1 MSADQCQSW
10 IARSTN
16 AIRGLVK
23 ACRCSGLH
31 TLRAMITLMPVL
43 IGVPVGLATMIGLG
57 GLVPHS
63 NALKALAGLLAAGL
77 LAQWLLHWW
86 IHRPEPWKLQLI
98 EAWESKV
105 RWLLVQPTL
114 GLWPVAFAVLTSLL
128 GIAEWFPTNG
138 PDRPILLGSVIVV
151 AFYGYIR
158 TQAEKKADLVAF
170 AIRAKDEFAEA
181 TKQILNERDRE
192 AQIDRLIKDIVDSF
206 SGLKSDCKAFGVD
219 FRSAVNVPRLRDE
232 CKEIGIAGKYFAK
245 LLKELGLN

>member
-1 MSADQCQSW
+1 MSTGQCQSW
-10 IARSTN
+10 IVRSTI
-16 AIRGLVK
+16 ALRGLLK
-23 ACRCSGLH
+23 AFRSSGLH
-31 TLRAMITLMPVL
+31 TLRAMSTLMPVL
-43 IGVPVGLATMIGLG
+43 IGVPVGLAAMIGLG
-57 GLVPHS
+57 GVVPHS

-86 IHRPEPWKLQLI
+86 VHRPEPWKLRLV
-98 EAWESKV
+98 ETWESKV
-105 RWLLVQPTL
+105 RWLLFQPTL

-128 GIAEWFPTNG
+128 GIAEWFPTSG
-138 PDRPILLGSVIVV
+138 PDRPILLASVIVV

-192 AQIDRLIKDIVDSF
+192 AEIDRLIKDIVDGF

-219 FRSAVNVPRLRDE
+219 FRSAVNLPRLMNE
-232 CKEIGIAGKYFAK
+232 CKEMGITGKSYAK
-245 LLKELGLN
+245 LLRELGVD

>member
-1 MSADQCQSW
+1 MPAGQFQSR
-10 IARSTN
+10 IARSTH
-16 AIRGLVK
+16 ALRGLLE
-23 ACRCSGLH
+23 AFRSSGLH
-31 TLRAMITLMPVL
+31 TLRAMITLMPTL
-43 IGVPVGLATMIGLG
+43 IGVPVGLATIIGLG
-57 GLVPHS
+57 GLLPHS

-86 IHRPEPWKLQLI
+86 IHRPEPWKQKLT
-98 EAWESKV
+98 EAWETRVK
-105 RWLLVQPTL
+105 WLLFQPTL

-128 GIAEWFPTNG
+128 GIAEWFPTSG

-192 AQIDRLIKDIVDSF
+192 AEIDRLIKDIVDSF
-206 SGLKSDCKAFGVD
+206 SGLKSDCKAFGAD
-219 FRSAVNVPRLRDE
+219 FRSAVNVPRLKDE
-232 CKEIGIAGKYFAK
+232 CKKIGITGKFFAK
-245 LLKELGLN
+245 LLRELGVD

>member
-1 MSADQCQSW
+1 MSAGQCQSW
-10 IARSTN
+10 IARSTI
-16 AIRGLVK
+16 ALRGLLK
-23 ACRCSGLH
+23 AFRSSGLH
-31 TLRAMITLMPVL
+31 TLRALITLMPVL

-63 NALKALAGLLAAGL
+63 NALKSLGGLLAAGL

-86 IHRPEPWKLQLI
+86 IHRPEPWKLRLI
-98 EAWESKV
+98 EAWESKA
-105 RWLLVQPTL
+105 RWLLLQPTL

-128 GIAEWFPTNG
+128 GIAEWFPTSG
-138 PDRPILLGSVIVV
+138 PDRPILLASVIVV

-192 AQIDRLIKDIVDSF
+192 AEIDRLIKDIVDSF

-219 FRSAVNVPRLRDE
+219 FRSAVNVPRLKDE
-232 CKEIGIAGKYFAK
+232 CKNIGITGKFFAK
-245 LLKELGLN
+245 LLTELGVD